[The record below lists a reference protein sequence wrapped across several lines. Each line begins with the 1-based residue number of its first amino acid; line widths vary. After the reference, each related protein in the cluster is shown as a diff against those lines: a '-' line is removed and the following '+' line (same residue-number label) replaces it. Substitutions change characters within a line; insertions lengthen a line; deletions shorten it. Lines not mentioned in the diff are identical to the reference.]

1 VTSFFGGH
9 PGSRDAGAGALT
21 AASENADM
29 PTPAQAEALAKL
41 LDTQTPLV
49 VVETHEEKRL
59 LALAEAVARR
69 SQRALW
75 AWSASKGLRGLHGMK
90 LALVD
95 KGLDGHPD
103 ANGTRELPD
112 ALVAIDRLDGP
123 ALVLLLDIHPYLNHP
138 LTGRALKDLALKAET
153 SGVQLALVGHAVV
166 VPPELAPWTSRL
178 VLEDM
183 TPQRV
188 QQLLREEI
196 SRQRQRAGQDVTGC
210 ARTLQSLQRHLA
222 GLPESA
228 VRHLARLAL
237 GDGEI
242 STADLALVLHA
253 KQAQLGAADLLVF
266 EQHLPDM
273 AEVAGLHALKRWLAL
288 RRAPLLDAGDSG
300 LPAPRGV
307 LLLGVQGAG
316 KSLAA
321 KATAAAWQL
330 PLFRM
335 DFGALYD
342 KFQGESERKLRE
354 ALRMADSM
362 QPCVLWMDEI
372 EKGLS
377 GSQGAG
383 DGTGAA
389 RRLLGSLLTWMA
401 ERRSRVFLV
410 ATANDI
416 ETLPPE
422 LLRKGRFDE
431 IFFVDLP
438 DAEARAALLR
448 IHLGKLKITLAE
460 AELPALVAA
469 SDGFSGA
476 EVQAAAVAARYAAL
490 ADARATLAADV
501 LAELRRTRPLSVTR
515 AEAMAALRAWAAGR
529 AVHAG

>member
-1 VTSFFGGH
+1 MH
-9 PGSRDAGAGALT
+9 A
-21 AASENADM
+21 M
-29 PTPAQAEALAKL
+29 PTPAQAEALAAL

-49 VVETHEEKRL
+49 VVETHDEKRL

-75 AWSASKGLRGLHGMK
+75 AWSASKGLRGLHGVK

-103 ANGTRELPD
+103 ASATKELPD
-112 ALVAIDRLDGP
+112 ALAAIDRLQGP

-153 SGVQLALVGHAVV
+153 SHVQLALVGHAVT
-166 VPPELAPWTSRL
+166 VPPELSPWASRFA
-178 VLEDM
+178 LEAM

-196 SRQRQRAGQDVTGC
+196 SRQRLRTGQDVTGC
-210 ARTLQSLQRHLA
+210 ARTLDSLQRHLA

-242 STADLALVLHA
+242 TTADLAQVLQA
-253 KQAQLGAADLLVF
+253 KQASLGAAELLVF
-266 EQHLPDM
+266 EQQLPDM
-273 AEVAGLHALKRWLAL
+273 DDVAGLQALKRWLAL
-288 RRAPLLDAGDSG
+288 RRAPLVDSTDTG
-300 LPAPRGV
+300 LPPPRGV

-372 EKGLS
+372 EKGLA
-377 GSQGAG
+377 GTQGDG

-389 RRLLGSLLTWMA
+389 RRLLGTLLTWMA

-416 ETLPPE
+416 EALPPE

-431 IFFVDLP
+431 IFFIDLP
-438 DAEARAALLR
+438 GAAARAALLR
-448 IHLGKLKITLAE
+448 IHLGKLQIALAD
-460 AELPALVAA
+460 ADLPAMVTA

-490 ADARATLAADV
+490 ADARAAVAADV

-515 AEAMAALRAWAAGR
+515 AEAIASLRAWAAER
-529 AVHAG
+529 AVSAD

>member
-1 VTSFFGGH
+1 
-9 PGSRDAGAGALT
+9 
-21 AASENADM
+21 M
-29 PTPAQAEALAKL
+29 PTPAQAEALAAL

-49 VVETHEEKRL
+49 VVETHDEKRL

-75 AWSASKGLRGLHGMK
+75 AWSASKGLRGLHGVK

-95 KGLDGHPD
+95 KGLDGHSD
-103 ANGTRELPD
+103 ASATKELPD
-112 ALVAIDRLDGP
+112 ALAAIDRLQGP

-153 SGVQLALVGHAVV
+153 SHVQLALVGHAVS
-166 VPPELAPWTSRL
+166 VPPELAPWASRFA
-178 VLEDM
+178 LETI

-196 SRQRQRAGQDVTGC
+196 SRQRLRTGQDVTGC
-210 ARTLQSLQRHLA
+210 ARTLDSLQRHLA

-242 STADLALVLHA
+242 TTADLAQVLQA
-253 KQAQLGAADLLVF
+253 KQASLGAAELLVF
-266 EQHLPDM
+266 EQQLPDM
-273 AEVAGLHALKRWLAL
+273 DDVAGLQALKRWLAL
-288 RRAPLLDAGDSG
+288 RRAPLVDSTVTG
-300 LPAPRGV
+300 LPPPRGV

-377 GSQGAG
+377 GTQADG

-389 RRLLGSLLTWMA
+389 RRLLGTLLTWMA

-416 ETLPPE
+416 EALPPE

-438 DAEARAALLR
+438 DAATRAALLR
-448 IHLGKLKITLAE
+448 IHLAKLQIALVDDQ
-460 AELPALVAA
+460 LPALVAA
-469 SDGFSGA
+469 SEGFSGA

-490 ADARATLAADV
+490 ADARAAVAADV

-515 AEAMAALRAWAAGR
+515 AEDIASLRAWAAER
-529 AVHAG
+529 AVSAD